1 LSYDGL
7 REVLTRRAANANVE
21 EPTLHDFRQAF
32 AFAMLRNGT
41 DVYTL
46 AKLMGHEGITVLQR
60 YLKQT
65 YQDTETAHRR
75 AGPVDNSE
83 LFTLR

>member
-1 LSYDGL
+1 V
-7 REVLTRRAANANVE
+7 EVLTRRAADANVI

-32 AFAMLRNGT
+32 ALAMLRNGT

-46 AKLMGHEGITVLQR
+46 AKLMGHEGIAVLQR

-65 YQDTETAHRR
+65 YQDTEAAHRR
-75 AGPVDNSE
+75 ASPVDNSE
-83 LFTLR
+83 FLPIF